1 MFIPA
6 KGKYVGQDHWMSR
19 SITAL
24 TKECCA
30 FALVLASPTA
40 FAADCKPA
48 TYECAL
54 RQVGSGE
61 FGPAVQTLEALLGS
75 ASADLRSLNL
85 LGIALTGAGE
95 TEKAN
100 QRFRQAI
107 NINPRFHPALKNL
120 GINEFTLG
128 QTDLAKS
135 HFEAVLRGQPAD
147 DVSHLHLA
155 EIAFDSQDWP
165 LALEHY
171 ESSKDRVFSNP
182 AVTLR
187 YADCLLRQNGSE
199 KAISVLNRL
208 TPDQAEFHFQAGTM
222 LGKAGFYPE
231 AAKHFGL
238 SKQGYSDPYSAAYNQ
253 VLMFVRGSRFSEA
266 IQATEALF
274 QDGFKRAELYNLVS
288 EAYLG
293 DRQLQQA
300 YDALRTATQ
309 IDPKHEKSYGDLI
322 SLCMGFSNFQRG
334 LDIAN
339 VGLHHLPGS
348 YRLHVQRGVMEAKL
362 GRLAEAQRDFE
373 HAAMLSP
380 EEPLPHATL
389 AIALMQQGRLQE
401 AILSLRQQLQSDRG
415 YFLSFYLLGE
425 ALVRSGVRVDGA
437 AGDEALEAFEAAIRL
452 HPAFVPAHVSLGKL
466 LLKRDQVD
474 AAIQHLE
481 TAMTLDPDESAPI
494 YQLGRAYQRQGNA
507 DRAKELMAR
516 VREIADEQRDQTMDS
531 VLKDIIKESKSQ
543 AHRTPPAGAVAYGR

>member
-1 MFIPA
+1 ML
-6 KGKYVGQDHWMSR
+6 R

-24 TKECCA
+24 LKECCA
-30 FALVLASPTA
+30 FALVLASPAA

-54 RQVGSGE
+54 RQVGSRE
-61 FGPAVQTLEALLGS
+61 FGSAVQTLEALLGS
-75 ASADLRSLNL
+75 APKDLRALNL

-120 GINEFTLG
+120 AVNEFNLG
-128 QTDLAKS
+128 RTDLAKS
-135 HFEAVLRGQPAD
+135 HFEAVLKQQPAD
-147 DVSHLHLA
+147 DVSHLYLA
-155 EIAFDSQDWP
+155 EMAFDSQDWSV
-165 LALEHY
+165 ALEHY
-171 ESSKDRVFSNP
+171 ESSKDRVFSDP
-182 AVTLR
+182 AATLR
-187 YADCLLRQNGSE
+187 YADCLLRRGGSE
-199 KAISVLNRL
+199 EAVAALDRL
-208 TPDQAEFHFQAGTM
+208 ASDQAELHFQAGTM
-222 LGKAGFYPE
+222 LGKAGLYPE

-238 SKQGYSDPYSAAYNQ
+238 SKQGYSDPYAAAYNQ
-253 VLMFVRGSRFSEA
+253 VLMFVRGSRFPEA
-266 IQATEALF
+266 IQATEALLRD
-274 QDGFKRAELYNLVS
+274 DGFKRAELYNLVS

-293 DRQLQQA
+293 NRQLQQA
-300 YDALRTATQ
+300 YDSLRTATK

-322 SLCMGFSNFQRG
+322 SLCMGFSNFQLG

-373 HAAMLSP
+373 HAARLSP

-389 AIALMQQGRLQE
+389 AIALMQQGRLPE
-401 AILSLRQQLQSDRG
+401 AILALRKRLQSDSG
-415 YFLSFYLLGE
+415 YFLNFYLLGE
-425 ALVRSGVRVDGA
+425 ALVRSGVRVQDA
-437 AGDEALEAFEAAIRL
+437 AGDEALEAFETAIRL
-452 HPAFVPAHVSLGKL
+452 HPGFAPARVSLGKL

-474 AAIQHLE
+474 AAIEHLE

-543 AHRTPPAGAVAYGR
+543 AHRTPPVGAVAYGP